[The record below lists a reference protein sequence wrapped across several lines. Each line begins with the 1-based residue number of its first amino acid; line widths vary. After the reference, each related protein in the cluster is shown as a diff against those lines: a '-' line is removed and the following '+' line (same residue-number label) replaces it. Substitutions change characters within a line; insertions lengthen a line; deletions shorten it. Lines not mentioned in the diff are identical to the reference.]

1 MTTAALPDTASQ
13 IAADEAYLTVLRRA
27 RTAGADTQG
36 IIRLELP
43 DGVKQ
48 EFRTLGSLNMAINEI
63 EARINLAKRR
73 AEGHQFVGTVY
84 R

>member
-1 MTTAALPDTASQ
+1 MASVPLPDTTAQ
-13 IAADEAYLTVLRRA
+13 IAADETYLTALREA
-27 RTAGADTQG
+27 RREGAGTKG

-43 DGVKQ
+43 DGTTQ
-48 EFRTLGSLNMAINEI
+48 EFRSLGSLNMAINEI

-73 AEGHQFVGTVY
+73 AEGHQFVGSVY